1 MHDNLSNFR
10 PRGESVRYLVKII
23 LLSELP
29 PWNFD
34 PQTFIEDELARLTAD
49 GEELISVLPDH
60 DDLMVILRVTAPGG
74 VA

>member
-29 PWNFD
+29 PWNSD
-34 PQTFIEDELARLTAD
+34 PQTFIEDELASLTAD

-60 DDLMVILRVTAPGG
+60 DDLMVILRVTAQGG